1 MVTIK
6 FFASLKGLAGKEEA
20 LVEASNPLTVAD
32 LIAGLESGSPGL
44 PDSLRKSRAMVAIN
58 QEMAHWDS
66 VVKDGDEV
74 AFMPPFAG
82 GSNVSVGL
90 VRLQRENFSV
100 EAEVER
106 VKAASKRTG
115 AVVTFLGVGRDFS
128 KGKDIEHLE
137 FEFYPGMAEKK
148 LNEIREQAL
157 RDFHINEV
165 AIIHRH
171 GRIEVGE
178 NIVLIVVGAGHRAEA
193 FRACSWCIDTLKQI
207 TPIWKREQTPDG
219 EVWVEEH
226 P

>member
-6 FFASLKGLAGKEEA
+6 FFASLKGLAGKEEV
-20 LVEASNPLTVAD
+20 LVQAPDPLTVVD
-32 LIAGLESGSPGL
+32 LIARLESDSPGL
-44 PDSLRKSRAMVAIN
+44 PDSLRKSRAMIAIN

-66 VVKDGDEV
+66 MVKDGDEV

-82 GSNVSVGL
+82 GSNGSGEL

-106 VKAASKRTG
+106 VKATSMRTG

-148 LNEIREQAL
+148 LNEIREHAL
-157 RDFHINEV
+157 RDFDINEV

-207 TPIWKREQTPDG
+207 TPIWKRERTPDG

>member
-1 MVTIK
+1 MVTIR
-6 FFASLKGLAGKEEA
+6 FFASLKGLSGKEETSLELA
-20 LVEASNPLTVAD
+20 SPTTVDALIGRLEADCPGLVEKLK
-32 LIAGLESGSPGL
+32 
-44 PDSLRKSRAMVAIN
+44 KSRAMVAIN

-66 VVKDGDEV
+66 PVKDGDEV

-82 GSNVSVGL
+82 GVNASGL
-90 VRLQRENFSV
+90 VRLQKENFSV
-100 EAEVER
+100 EAEAER

-157 RDFHINEV
+157 KEFDIHEV
-165 AIIHRH
+165 AIIHRY

-193 FRACSWCIDTLKQI
+193 FKACSWCIDTLKQV
-207 TPIWKREQTPDG
+207 TPIWKRERTPEG

>member
-1 MVTIK
+1 MISIK
-6 FFASLKGLAGKEEA
+6 FFASLKGLAGREE
-20 LVEASNPLTVAD
+20 VGREISGPLTVD
-32 LIAGLESGSPGL
+32 GLIGQLDKDFPGL
-44 PDSLRKSRAMVAIN
+44 SDKLKKSKAMIAVN

-66 VVKDGDEV
+66 PVKDGDEI

-82 GSNVSVGL
+82 GSGNASAL

-137 FEFYPGMAEKK
+137 FEYYPGMAEKK

-157 RDFHINEV
+157 RDFDINEV
-165 AIIHRH
+165 VIVHRH

-178 NIVLIVVGAGHRAEA
+178 NIVLIVVGSGHRAEA
-193 FRACSWCIDTLKQI
+193 FKACSWCIDTLKQI
-207 TPIWKREQTPDG
+207 TPIWKRERTPEG